1 MNHIKKQLV
10 RCQQGWVDDLARV
23 LWIHRTLLRNSQN
36 ETPFS
41 LTYGS
46 EAIIPSAES
55 LAPRGKGYATKEN
68 AKRKEGKER
77 EVASIKEAY
86 YQNKLR
92 MYHNI
97 RSNCSTFKLGDFV
110 LLSLSSTDGQ
120 QVWQGPHMLSG
131 VYEGDLYK
139 ITDAFDY
146 SLEEETVVL
155 QMKQQQEETL
165 AWKQEQNMEWLSEK
179 KAREFVSLMEN
190 GEVAVAR
197 SFPSF
202 VAPSYMKVGSLS
214 PSSSRRALSS
224 QQPIQ
229 KQHISYKRL

>member
-1 MNHIKKQLV
+1 MNHIEKQLV
-10 RCQQGWVDDLARV
+10 RCQQGWVNDLARV

-41 LTYGS
+41 LTYDS
-46 EAIIPSAES
+46 EAIILSAES
-55 LAPRGKGYATKEN
+55 VVPKGKGYATKEN
-68 AKRKEGKER
+68 AKRKEGEET

-110 LLSLSSTDGQ
+110 LLSLS
-120 QVWQGPHMLSG
+120 
-131 VYEGDLYK
+131 
-139 ITDAFDY
+139 ITFIKQ
-146 SLEEETVVL
+146 EEETVVL

-165 AWKQEQNMEWLSEK
+165 AWKQEQNMEWLFKK
-179 KAREFVSLMEN
+179 KAQEFESLMKN
-190 GEVAVAR
+190 GKVAVAR
-197 SFPSF
+197 SFPAF

-224 QQPIQ
+224 QQPLQ
-229 KQHISYKRL
+229 KQHISHKRL